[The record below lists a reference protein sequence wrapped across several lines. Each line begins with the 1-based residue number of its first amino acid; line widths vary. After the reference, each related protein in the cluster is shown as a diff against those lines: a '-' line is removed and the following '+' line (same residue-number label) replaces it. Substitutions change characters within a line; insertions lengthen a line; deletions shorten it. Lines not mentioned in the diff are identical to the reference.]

1 MKVHTVQEFL
11 KEYDSSCGQKF
22 IGKDWDS
29 SFVSQLLNDF
39 GLPPGMVEFIGCIQ
53 NEFTDWNEYMI
64 LYKFSKKD
72 DAEYLGSCF
81 KLLGKM
87 ITRFRCVDYEF
98 GIQELD
104 ASKPDGYYILLYGL
118 SGKKEKE

>member
-64 LYKFSKKD
+64 LYKFSKKG

-87 ITRFRCVDYEF
+87 ITRLRCVDYEF

>member
-87 ITRFRCVDYEF
+87 ITHLRYVDYEF

>member
-1 MKVHTVQEFL
+1 MKVHTIQEFL

-39 GLPPGMVEFIGCIQ
+39 GVPSEMIEFIGCIQ

-72 DAEYLGSCF
+72 DAEYLGSCL

-87 ITRFRCVDYEF
+87 ITRLRCVDYEF

-118 SGKKEKE
+118 SGKKKKE